1 MWPCFSCFIIYFSPG
16 KEVEDSG
23 DEWDDDAKREFEGNS
38 LMVKK
43 KDVILVNICF
53 RELLTLIKGKQIY
66 LALTKKQTKFSR
78 YCVVVTHNTWLTRFF
93 WETDFL
99 AKVLNSLFVNTAKY
113 VNEFPKSYSKRW
125 LLLRYGTIRLLKKH
139 QKHLLRSGILVK
151 LPGVILCG

>member
-1 MWPCFSCFIIYFSPG
+1 MWPCFSCLIIYFSPG

-53 RELLTLIKGKQIY
+53 RELLILIKGKQIY
-66 LALTKKQTKFSR
+66 LALKFAK
-78 YCVVVTHNTWLTRFF
+78 YCVVVTHNTWLIRFF

-99 AKVLNSLFVNTAKY
+99 AKVLNSLFVNITKY
-113 VNEFPKSYSKRW
+113 VNEFLKYYLKRW

-151 LPGVILCG
+151 LQGAILCG